1 VTKIVTGAN
10 RGLGYATARA
20 LAADRS
26 RAIVLA
32 GRDLPDLTRAA
43 RRIQASTGNSN
54 LLPMHLDLADLASVR
69 AFANEFRAGSLP
81 PLTTIICN
89 AGISKPT
96 VRERSA
102 DGYEV
107 VFAVNHLGH
116 FLLVNLLLDCLLPP
130 ARILFVSSGAHDPAE
145 AQGPMQPPRY
155 IKAAWL
161 AHPEL
166 DPDLPADDA
175 FAGGQAYATSK
186 LCNLLCTYELARR
199 LEGSG
204 LSTPERPITVHGFA
218 PGLMAG
224 TGLGRDEK
232 AWTRFTWHFVLPV
245 MSRLLGFGRTP
256 AQAGADLAY
265 LATAPELA
273 GVTGKY
279 FRGREMV
286 VSSAVSYDQSKATDL
301 WQTSIELSQLQPA
314 ESPLVQANHPPPWHP
329 EGGDP
334 RPMRRI

>member
-1 VTKIVTGAN
+1 MTTIITGAN
-10 RGLGYATARA
+10 RGLGCATARA

-26 RAIVLA
+26 RTIVLA
-32 GRDLPDLTRAA
+32 GRDLPGLTRAA

-69 AFANEFRAGSLP
+69 AFVSRFRAGSLP

-102 DGYEV
+102 NGYELM
-107 VFAVNHLGH
+107 FAVNHLGH
-116 FLLVNLLLDCLLPP
+116 FLLVNLLLDCLSPP
-130 ARILFVSSGAHDPAE
+130 ARVLFVSSGAHDLAE

-155 IKAAWL
+155 VKAAWL

-175 FAGGQAYATSK
+175 FSGGQAYATSK

-199 LEGSG
+199 LEASG
-204 LSTPERPITVHGFA
+204 LSTPGQPITVNAFA
-218 PGLMAG
+218 PGLVAG

-232 AWTRFTWHFVLPV
+232 AWTRFTWHFILPV
-245 MSRLLGFGRTP
+245 MSRLLGFGRSP

-265 LATAPELA
+265 LATASELV

-279 FRGREMV
+279 FRGSEPV
-286 VSSAVSYDQSKATDL
+286 ASSDDSYDQGKAADL
-301 WQTSIELSQLQPA
+301 WQTSIELSRLQPD
-314 ESPLVQANHPPPWHP
+314 ESPLVQAN
-329 EGGDP
+329 DL
-334 RPMRRI
+334 